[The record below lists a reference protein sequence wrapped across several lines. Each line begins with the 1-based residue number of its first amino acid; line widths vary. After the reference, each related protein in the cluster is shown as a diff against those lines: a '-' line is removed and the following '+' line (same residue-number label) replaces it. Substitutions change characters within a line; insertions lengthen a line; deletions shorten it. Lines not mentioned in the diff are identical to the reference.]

1 MSSYIIRLW
10 NHIPVTYLLMSSR
23 ENLPNIC
30 GTTSH
35 STSTLT
41 NFVLTIICVHVI
53 DAQDSQYHLTFPRY
67 ALLHLTFIVQFKK
80 NFTLYLMLCSYVHCT
95 FLLWA
100 RVAHRPSKQVFLLL
114 KALINK

>member
-1 MSSYIIRLW
+1 
-10 NHIPVTYLLMSSR
+10 MSSR

-53 DAQDSQYHLTFPRY
+53 DAQDSQYHLSFP
-67 ALLHLTFIVQFKK
+67 AMTAALTFIVQFKK
-80 NFTLYLMLCSYVHCT
+80 IFTLYSMLCMYTVYFLAVGTGCPQT
-95 FLLWA
+95 FEA
-100 RVAHRPSKQVFLLL
+100 GFSAS
-114 KALINK
+114 